1 MSLSMDEQRMLA
13 EIERR
18 LSAEDPKLA
27 AKLSAFRRPG
37 PAGRLRSPRGRII
50 GSLFTVALV
59 AVISMMVYAMV
70 PFRAHVRSNTTPQAS
85 STSAPARTGQATSA
99 PNASAQPRAGTS
111 TTSKITAPKTTAPK
125 STAPKS
131 TVPRALAAKASGHQ
145 GTTGA
150 STTSV
155 TTPAASSAAR

>member
-37 PAGRLRSPRGRII
+37 PAGRLRSPRGRIV

-59 AVISMMVYAMV
+59 AIISMMVYAMV
-70 PFRAHVRSNTTPQAS
+70 PFRAHVVKPTTTAQAS
-85 STSAPARTGQATSA
+85 SNSAPARSSPATASM
-99 PNASAQPRAGTS
+99 PNTSAQPRTGAPASGAAT
-111 TTSKITAPKTTAPK
+111 TTSKTTGQKTTLTRAAGHQRATTDK
-125 STAPKS
+125 TAADARTPAS
-131 TVPRALAAKASGHQ
+131 ASG
-145 GTTGA
+145 
-150 STTSV
+150 
-155 TTPAASSAAR
+155 